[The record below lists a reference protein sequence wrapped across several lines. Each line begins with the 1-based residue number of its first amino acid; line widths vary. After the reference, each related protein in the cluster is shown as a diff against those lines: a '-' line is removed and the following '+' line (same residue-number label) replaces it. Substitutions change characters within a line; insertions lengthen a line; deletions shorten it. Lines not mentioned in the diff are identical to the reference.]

1 MAEIL
6 DGRKVAERIRAGL
19 EVRLAGQKTS
29 PKLAIILATDNK
41 SALSYVRMIKKIAA
55 EAGIEADII
64 DLGPDAAQGQLINKL
79 KTLADDSEVNGIII
93 QTPIADD
100 LDIDEAR
107 ALIPLEKDVDGA
119 NPLSVGRLA
128 SGLPAF
134 APATAQAVMEIL
146 ADYDIPVSGKHAV
159 VIGRSRVIGK
169 PVSQLLLD
177 QDATVTVC
185 HSRTADIASFTRQAD
200 ILVAAAGRAG
210 LITAEHIDSGK
221 NTVVVDVGTNFADG
235 KMVGDVDFDTVS
247 DLAGAITPVPGGVGP
262 VTTAILLKNTLEAYL
277 QQK

>member
-1 MAEIL
+1 
-6 DGRKVAERIRAGL
+6 
-19 EVRLAGQKTS
+19 
-29 PKLAIILATDNK
+29 
-41 SALSYVRMIKKIAA
+41 
-55 EAGIEADII
+55 
-64 DLGPDAAQGQLINKL
+64 
-79 KTLADDSEVNGIII
+79 
-93 QTPIADD
+93 
-100 LDIDEAR
+100 
-107 ALIPLEKDVDGA
+107 
-119 NPLSVGRLA
+119 
-128 SGLPAF
+128 
-134 APATAQAVMEIL
+134 MEIL